1 MEFMLDTDISSYIIK
16 GNNDKL
22 MPRFVQE
29 YESCSI
35 SAITA
40 AELQYGATK
49 NGNASLIKKVRDFC
63 NLLEIVSW
71 TAEAAVNY
79 AKIRN
84 DLEKAGTPIGNMD
97 MLIAASALAENKVLV
112 TNNNN
117 HFSRIPS
124 LVLENWC

>member
-16 GNNDKL
+16 GNNAKL
-22 MPRFVQE
+22 MQRFVQE

-40 AELQYGATK
+40 AELQFGAIQ

-63 NLLEIVSW
+63 NLLELAPW

-79 AKIRN
+79 ARIRN
-84 DLEKAGTPIGNMD
+84 DLEMEGKPIGNMD
-97 MLIAASALAENKVLV
+97 MLIAASALTENKVLV
-112 TNNNN
+112 TNNSK
-117 HFSRIPS
+117 HFSRIKR
-124 LVLENWC
+124 LVLEDWC

>member
-16 GNNDKL
+16 GNNPNI
-22 MPRFVQE
+22 MERFVQA

-49 NGNASLIKKVRDFC
+49 KGNASLIGKVRMFC
-63 NLLEIVSW
+63 NLLEIVPW

-79 AKIRN
+79 AHIRN
-84 DLEKAGTPIGNMD
+84 DLEKAGNLIGNMD

-112 TNNNN
+112 TNNLN
-117 HFSRIPS
+117 HFSRIQR

>member
-22 MPRFVQE
+22 MQRFVQE

-40 AELQYGATK
+40 AELQYGAAK
-49 NGNASLIKKVRDFC
+49 NGNASLIKKVQDFC
-63 NLLEIVSW
+63 KVVEILPW
-71 TAEAAVNY
+71 TTEAAVNY
-79 AKIRN
+79 ARIRN
-84 DLEKAGTPIGNMD
+84 DLEMEGKPIGSMD

-112 TNNNN
+112 TNNSN
-117 HFSRIPS
+117 HFSRIQR